1 MTDVPTMCGSAVQ
14 NSNAFSHSNSD
25 LDDDG
30 VPRLVHKGIF
40 NHYEIF
46 FKKYI
51 KV

>member
-1 MTDVPTMCGSAVQ
+1 MNDVPIMCGSAVQ
-14 NSNAFSHSNSD
+14 NSNALSHGNSD

-30 VPRLVHKGIF
+30 VLRLVQKGIF
-40 NHYEIF
+40 NQYEIL